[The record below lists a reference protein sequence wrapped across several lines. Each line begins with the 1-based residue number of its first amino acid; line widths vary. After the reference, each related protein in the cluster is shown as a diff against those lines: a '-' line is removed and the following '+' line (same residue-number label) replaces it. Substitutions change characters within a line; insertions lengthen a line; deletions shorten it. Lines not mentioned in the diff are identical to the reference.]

1 MMSAFLSS
9 GARRRDPILNSPT
22 VVKFILACFLAV
34 HASQMLGGEA
44 NQTWIIFNFGLH
56 PLHVLD
62 REGWVTAWLWF
73 PAWTKLLTYVF
84 LHFDL
89 THLILNSVWFLVFGT
104 LVARRTGTWRFL
116 VLFVLTSLVGGILHV
131 LLHAGSMVP
140 VIGASAMVSGM
151 MGASFRFLLRGWH
164 EAPDAALL
172 PLTHPRIVL
181 ATVAFC
187 IINIA
192 FGLLGALP
200 DGSGSMVAW
209 EAHMG
214 GYLAGLVLFP
224 LFDRR
229 GRIEG

>member
-1 MMSAFLSS
+1 MSAPLSS
-9 GARRRDPILNSPT
+9 DARTRAPILNAPA
-22 VVKFILACFLAV
+22 VVKIILVIFLAV
-34 HASQMLGGEA
+34 HASQILGGEA
-44 NQTWIIFNFGLH
+44 NQTWVIFNFGLH
-56 PLHVLD
+56 PLQVFD
-62 REGWVTAWLWF
+62 REGWATAWLWF

-89 THLILNSVWFLVFGT
+89 THLILNSLWFLVFGT

-116 VLFVLTSLVGGILHV
+116 VLFVLTSAAGGILHV

-140 VIGASAMVSGM
+140 VIGASGMVSGM

-164 EAPDAALL
+164 EVPDPALL

-181 ATVAFC
+181 ATIVFFV
-187 IINIA
+187 INMA

-200 DGSGSMVAW
+200 DGSGSIVAW

-229 GRIEG
+229 GPAGG